1 MRWPARIIA
10 MLLIFLFLP
19 GITFAAQ
26 AKKAKFISCV
36 PYARTVSGVM
46 LRGDAHTWWKSAENK
61 YLRTH
66 QPTKGAVMVM
76 SKTPRLPRGHVAM
89 VSSVLSDREVLLDH
103 ANWLNRGQIHKDIL
117 AVDVSPKNDWSLV
130 RVWHQPTKS
139 LGWHN
144 YKVSG
149 FILPDPE
156 PVVASAKMPA
166 NTSKDQ
172 KDLVTGDRGGD
183 IPMEE
188 SVPTLAPT
196 ILPSLNVGQE

>member
-1 MRWPARIIA
+1 MRWPARILA
-10 MLLIFLFLP
+10 VLLISLFVP
-19 GITFAAQ
+19 GITSAAQ
-26 AKKAKFISCV
+26 VKKAKYISCV
-36 PYARTVSGVM
+36 PYARAVSGIM
-46 LRGDAHTWWKSAENK
+46 LRGDAHTWWKAAENK
-61 YLRTH
+61 YLRAH
-66 QPTKGAVMVM
+66 QPIKGAVMVM

-130 RVWHQPTKS
+130 RVWYQPSKS

-156 PVVASAKMPA
+156 PIIASVSMPSDA
-166 NTSKDQ
+166 PKEE
-172 KDLVTGDRGGD
+172 KDLVAGDRGGD
-183 IPMEE
+183 TPLEE
-188 SVPTLAPT
+188 SALKPVPAA
-196 ILPSLNVGQE
+196 LPNIGQE